1 MVVVGGDR
9 PYLLAAVLGVGAHLL
24 QHGLAELVHAPG
36 LDQPE
41 QAGLLTVLA
50 LAVVTEELWGGA
62 SSNNKKKRHDATHH
76 HMSLSSALHHPVPL
90 SSSEASRWFGVWVV
104 MVRTLRMA

>member
-1 MVVVGGDR
+1 MVVVVDGDR

-24 QHGLAELVHAPG
+24 QHGLAELVHAPR

-41 QAGLLTVLA
+41 QAGLLTVLP

-62 SSNNKKKRHDATHH
+62 SSNKKKRHDATHH
-76 HMSLSSALHHPVPL
+76 NMSLSSALHHPVPL
-90 SSSEASRWFGVWVV
+90 SSSEAGRWVGGDA
-104 MVRTLRMA
+104 R